1 MTISFLYLIIFLVIY
16 MKYVLV
22 TGGAQGLGKEIVKEL
37 SKNSYNVII
46 GYLTNEESAIELC
59 SRLNSKYNVNNVVKK
74 IDITCEEDVK
84 SLFDEYNI
92 NILINNASLSN
103 DNYIDN
109 KSFDEFMKVVEV
121 NLGGTY
127 LMCKY
132 AKSAKVIINISSKDG
147 IDTYNPISLDYS
159 SSKAGIINLSKNL
172 SLYYKDKKIYCVCP
186 GWINTESVSNMN
198 PNYLKAEMERIGQKD
213 LLNKEFVA
221 SKIVDLID
229 SNKESGSVV
238 IIDE

>member
-1 MTISFLYLIIFLVIY
+1 MTNSFLCHIIFLVIY

-37 SKNSYNVII
+37 SKCSYNVII
-46 GYLTNEESAIELC
+46 GYLTNEDMAKELC
-59 SRLNSKYNVNNVVKK
+59 TYLNGKYNVNNIVKK
-74 IDITCEEDVK
+74 IDITCEECVK
-84 SLFDEYNI
+84 SIFEEYDI
-92 NILINNASLSN
+92 EILINNASLSN

-109 KSFDEFMKVVEV
+109 KSFDEFMDVVKV

-132 AKSAKVIINISSKDG
+132 AKNTQTIINISSKDG

-186 GWINTESVSNMN
+186 GWINTESVMNMN
-198 PNYLKAEMERIGQKD
+198 PNYLKSEMNRIGQNE
-213 LLNKEFVA
+213 LLDSKYVA
-221 SKIVDLID
+221 TKIVDLIN
-229 SNKESGSVV
+229 SNKKSGSVV
-238 IIDE
+238 VIDE